1 MEKIALV
8 IIAYNRISS
17 LKRLLQS
24 LEQGYYDEE
33 DNVPLIISIDK
44 SNTDEVE
51 RFADEYEW
59 EFGDKIVVKHQQN
72 LGLKRHVLSQ
82 GKWLEEYDAIVVLE
96 DDVVVAQDYWHYVKQ
111 CVVRYQHMDEI
122 AGISLYG
129 FSVNYH
135 LFHPFIPLHK
145 DENDVYM
152 MHCAMSWGEVW
163 MRNAW
168 KKFYEWY
175 KNNKDFYPSSNLP
188 ESICSWGD
196 KSWLK
201 YHTRYCIEENKF
213 FVFPYVSYS
222 TNFGDCGTHVL
233 SSSNSI
239 YQVPLL
245 QGKNR
250 SLSLPNIRD
259 AVIYDGFFENT
270 GLYSALG
277 LSPSECC
284 LDLNGANGNKEHK
297 KYWLTTKRLPYKV
310 MRHYALKMR
319 PLELNVL
326 KDVNE
331 GTGIYLYD
339 ISASEPSSLKIND
352 NQAFLIPYFIT
363 NAFLFLR
370 EYGYVNVIRDFFSV
384 VKCKLNMIFN
394 KK

>member
-96 DDVVVAQDYWHYVKQ
+96 DDVVIAQDYWHYVKQ

-152 MHCAMSWGEVW
+152 MH
-163 MRNAW
+163 
-168 KKFYEWY
+168 
-175 KNNKDFYPSSNLP
+175 
-188 ESICSWGD
+188 
-196 KSWLK
+196 
-201 YHTRYCIEENKF
+201 
-213 FVFPYVSYS
+213 
-222 TNFGDCGTHVL
+222 
-233 SSSNSI
+233 
-239 YQVPLL
+239 
-245 QGKNR
+245 
-250 SLSLPNIRD
+250 
-259 AVIYDGFFENT
+259 
-270 GLYSALG
+270 
-277 LSPSECC
+277 
-284 LDLNGANGNKEHK
+284 
-297 KYWLTTKRLPYKV
+297 
-310 MRHYALKMR
+310 
-319 PLELNVL
+319 
-326 KDVNE
+326 
-331 GTGIYLYD
+331 
-339 ISASEPSSLKIND
+339 
-352 NQAFLIPYFIT
+352 
-363 NAFLFLR
+363 
-370 EYGYVNVIRDFFSV
+370 
-384 VKCKLNMIFN
+384 
-394 KK
+394 